1 MDSNTT
7 AETVFKDFVVRER
20 QEICRSLVVSGNFIM
35 ESNSAIFGTVTVI
48 SGSVTLGNFSF
59 IKTLYMPNEAKFSL
73 KEKNHVFVILTPP
86 ESLFTLARTVN
97 VGLILYKSNQHAIL
111 LSFAIY
117 NNLRTRSI

>member
-59 IKTLYMPNEAKFSL
+59 IKTLYMPNGGEIFFKGKKPCIRHLDSTGITIHTR
-73 KEKNHVFVILTPP
+73 KNCECWSDFVQIK
-86 ESLFTLARTVN
+86 SARNITVIRD
-97 VGLILYKSNQHAIL
+97 L
-111 LSFAIY
+111 
-117 NNLRTRSI
+117 